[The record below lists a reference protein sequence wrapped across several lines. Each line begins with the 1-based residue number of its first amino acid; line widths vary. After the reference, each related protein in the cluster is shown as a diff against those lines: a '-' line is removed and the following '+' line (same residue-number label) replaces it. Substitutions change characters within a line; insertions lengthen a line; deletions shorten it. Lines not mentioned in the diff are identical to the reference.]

1 MGPISTNTHDS
12 LGLFRVPKR
21 HMRVRIGPSIFD
33 RMYLKRSIW
42 LLVTVVEVLLVSTG
56 LCCRAM
62 YSRQSLKR

>member
-1 MGPISTNTHDS
+1 M
-12 LGLFRVPKR
+12 PKR

-62 YSRQSLKR
+62 YSSQSLMR